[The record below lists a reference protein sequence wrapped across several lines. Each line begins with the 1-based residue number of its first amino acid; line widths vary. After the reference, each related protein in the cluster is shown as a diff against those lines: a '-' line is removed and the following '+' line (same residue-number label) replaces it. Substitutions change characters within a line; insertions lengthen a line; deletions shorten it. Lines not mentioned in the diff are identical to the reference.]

1 VRIQYAFISFVS
13 FLSGSTKRGDSSN
26 TRLDSQLEGNLRS
39 KASTH
44 TTCPTPHALT
54 THKTHWTPQHT
65 LHPTYPTL
73 TPHTFHTHTHNT
85 LDTPTHYTCYTP
97 FPVPPSLSADP
108 NPDRLDSLFY
118 EHLTWVLQK
127 SLCGDL
133 MLGRW
138 GKVTSGDFF
147 ILTSDRLNALVHII
161 EFGNGFV
168 TFQLRGLE
176 FRGKVKGR
184 MINTQ

>member
-1 VRIQYAFISFVS
+1 MQDFACELLALCTMTF
-13 FLSGSTKRGDSSN
+13 FLSGSTKRGDSST
-26 TRLDSQLEGNLRS
+26 TRLDSQLEGSLRS

-44 TTCPTPHALT
+44 H
-54 THKTHWTPQHT
+54 THHT
-65 LHPTYPTL
+65 LHSMS
-73 TPHTFHTHTHNT
+73 PH
-85 LDTPTHYTCYTP
+85 PSSPSPSP
-97 FPVPPSLSADP
+97 FTADP

-133 MLGRW
+133 VLGRW

-176 FRGKVKGR
+176 FRGKDRQISLVFLSAYCV
-184 MINTQ
+184 NVLVV

>member
-1 VRIQYAFISFVS
+1 MPHTPRTHDTQD
-13 FLSGSTKRGDSSN
+13 T
-26 TRLDSQLEGNLRS
+26 LDTP
-39 KASTH
+39 TH
-44 TTCPTPHALT
+44 TPSHIS
-54 THKTHWTPQHT
+54 HT
-65 LHPTYPTL
+65 HPTHIPY
-73 TPHTFHTHTHNT
+73 THTQHT

>member
-1 VRIQYAFISFVS
+1 MRLSVELIPANFVDITC
-13 FLSGSTKRGDSSN
+13 STKRSDSSN

-39 KASTH
+39 KYPSTNFVHTVFYFTTHSTH
-44 TTCPTPHALT
+44 T
-54 THKTHWTPQHT
+54 
-65 LHPTYPTL
+65 
-73 TPHTFHTHTHNT
+73 
-85 LDTPTHYTCYTP
+85 
-97 FPVPPSLSADP
+97 LSPRSDP

-127 SLCGDL
+127 DLCGDL
-133 MLGRW
+133 VLGRW
-138 GKVTSGDFF
+138 GKVSTGDFF

-176 FRGKVKGR
+176 FRGTVR
-184 MINTQ
+184 VRLT